1 MNKSKQQKMA
11 AFSEEF
17 LIENDFEVV
26 LSTSVVMTMVP
37 TLLRQLRRPL
47 HMKKIIS
54 SAPYVL

>member
-37 TLLRQLRRPL
+37 TLLRQLRRSL
-47 HMKKIIS
+47 QIKRIIS
-54 SAPYVL
+54 NAPYVL